1 MIFSIKQ
8 KLLGIVGL
16 LVAALSAT
24 GLYWGFVP
32 AMVDNRH
39 SQGLE
44 IANQLSDHI
53 LGAASH
59 QALERGLTNTLIAQ
73 FNLTG
78 SFDSALLGK
87 IQVQR
92 ERAGKETQVVLG
104 LADSIS
110 QEDWVSDTFRQQLS
124 AFRYDLAAA
133 NKARSAVDAML
144 SGTGAGIDSSRWIEV
159 MTGCIRS
166 GARLRLDAFSAQ
178 TPDEAAVQINRSI
191 KHSIWLVSE
200 HAGLE
205 RAQLGRATSHRQ
217 PLSENELAA
226 LSANRAIVD
235 EHLSLLDEDIELLLY
250 QMGEVD
256 QQAAGDVSTA
266 LQKVKTVFLGGYQQF
281 RERIFAQRKTG
292 EYPVTP
298 QEWLRVSTQAIDTVL
313 DLNRAVSRLADSG
326 LGLVKRRSEAQ
337 LWQTSALLLLG
348 LLLAVS
354 GIVGVLSITRR
365 IERFETTFVNGIET
379 KDLTLRLPADKMDE
393 LGHSAEAYNQLS
405 DQIET
410 LVTQSMSAAVS
421 VANAATKMGD
431 VAKQTQ
437 SGIQIQRLETG
448 EVTDN
453 IDQMVV
459 SIREVAANSN
469 QASEL
474 ANQARQQATEGMGV
488 TQDSISAINA
498 LAKDIQQAE
507 RVMHQLETH
516 NQEIGGIVAVIRS
529 IAEQTNLLALNA
541 AIEAA
546 RAGDSGR
553 GFAVVADEV
562 RNLAQR
568 TQESTQEIES
578 IIDRL
583 KGSTDEAVVVMKR
596 SSEQAVE
603 SVSRADETGVAL
615 NAITESVNA
624 ITDINALIAESTE
637 GQVTVFSTLSQN
649 MQSNILQFSQISSM
663 SADQTRDSSVQLGD
677 AVAELQL
684 FVNEYT
690 VSGQIH
696 NKLQAA
702 KYTHLAWKA
711 RVRGFLD
718 GTSTLSQ
725 DKAVS
730 HLHCDFGKWYHS
742 PDAREYMNI
751 PEMAAIDRP
760 HEELHQVIIEIVKLK
775 GQGRTEEAESLFQ
788 QLDALSSE
796 VVSLIEQ
803 VERHLGIEVAPPK
816 SSREDA
822 FTKAVDDVLF

>member
-1 MIFSIKQ
+1 VTFSIKQ

-44 IANQLSDHI
+44 IANQLADRI

-78 SFDSALLGK
+78 SFDSALMGK
-87 IQVQR
+87 VRVQR
-92 ERAGKETQVVLG
+92 ERAGKEVQVALG

-110 QEDWVSDTFRQQLS
+110 QEDWVSGSFLRQLS
-124 AFRYDLAAA
+124 AFRHGRAAA

-144 SGTGAGIDSSRWIEV
+144 SGAGAGIDSSRWIEV
-159 MTGCIRS
+159 MTEYIRS
-166 GARLRLDAFSAQ
+166 GARLRLEAFLAQ
-178 TPDEAAVQINRSI
+178 APEEMAVQINRSI
-191 KHSIWLVSE
+191 KHSIWLISE

-217 PLSENELAA
+217 PLSEDELAA
-226 LSANRAIVD
+226 LNANRAIVD
-235 EHLSLLDEDIELLLY
+235 EHFGLLDEGIEQLLY
-250 QMGEVD
+250 QIGDVD
-256 QQAAGDVSTA
+256 QQAADDVSKA
-266 LQKVKTVFLGGYQQF
+266 LQKAKSVFLGGYQQL
-281 RERIFAQRKTG
+281 RERIYAQRETG
-292 EYPVTP
+292 EYPVTS
-298 QEWLRVSTQAIDTVL
+298 QEWLKASTQAIDTVL
-313 DLNRAVSRLADSG
+313 DLNRAVSRLAAYG
-326 LGLVKRRSEAQ
+326 LGLAKSRSEVQ
-337 LWQTSALLLLG
+337 LWLTSVLMLLG
-348 LLLAVS
+348 LLLAAS
-354 GIVGVLSITRR
+354 GIAGVLSITRR
-365 IERFETTFVNGIET
+365 IEHFETTLVDGIKT

-393 LGHSAEAYNQLS
+393 LGHMAKAYNQLS
-405 DQIET
+405 AQIET
-410 LVTQSMSAAVS
+410 LVTQSMKAAVS

-431 VAKQTQ
+431 VAKQTLN
-437 SGIQIQRLETG
+437 GIQIQQLETG

-469 QASEL
+469 QASES
-474 ANQARQQATEGMGV
+474 ANQARQLAAEGMGV

-507 RVMHQLETH
+507 GVMHQLETH
-516 NQEIGGIVAVIRS
+516 NQEIGGIVAVIRG

-562 RNLAQR
+562 RNLAQS

-615 NAITESVNA
+615 NAISESVNT

-637 GQVTVFSTLSQN
+637 GQVTIFSGLSQN
-649 MQSNILQFSQISSM
+649 MQSNIQQFSQLSSM

-677 AVAELQL
+677 AVGELQL

-696 NKLQAA
+696 SKLQAS
-702 KYTHLAWKA
+702 KYTHLAWKT
-711 RVRGFLD
+711 RIRGFLD
-718 GTSTLSQ
+718 GTSTVTQ
-725 DKAVS
+725 DEVVS

-742 PDAREYMNI
+742 ADASEYMNI
-751 PEMAAIDRP
+751 PEMVAIDRP
-760 HEELHQVIIEIVKLK
+760 HEELHQAITEVVKLK
-775 GQGRTEEAESLFQ
+775 DQGRTEAAESLFQ
-788 QLDALSSE
+788 KIDLLSSE

-803 VERHLGIEVAPPK
+803 VEQHLGIAVAPSK
-816 SSREDA
+816 SNREDA